1 MTTSE
6 QKNAIVAQ
14 VMALGYEKMKDLA
27 IIIPCHRSDR
37 TGIDTTRI
45 FCSLDENKQR
55 SHTTK
60 IKPVADCEAS
70 RAARRS
76 DIIAQYVTATCRFW
90 HATVNINNSYV
101 TITFQKTPKA
111 IFERENKT
119 IKDGLTE
126 IFKSVTTL
134 PQISTKSQK
143 K

>member
-6 QKNAIVAQ
+6 QKNAIVSQ

-27 IIIPCHRSDR
+27 IIIPSHRNGT

-45 FCSLDENKQR
+45 FNSLDENKQV
-55 SHTTK
+55 SHATK
-60 IKPVADCEAS
+60 IKAVANCEAA

-90 HATVNINNSYV
+90 HATVDVRNSYV

-111 IFERENKT
+111 VFERENKT

-134 PQISTKSQK
+134 PKISTK
-143 K
+143 